1 MFPQDRVEPVRGAR
15 RLHQFIAVAPTRRLR
30 LPQGGDP
37 LRQHIHERGAPS
49 RLPRRRCGRVQEH
62 VRRRLGT
69 RGAERLT
76 ELQTRLRIEPR
87 AVPREWARFGDD
99 EAAGAST
106 EGLLEVLFT
115 ADLPTEPSFE
125 RTVKVRKGDRDG
137 VAAMNESGGPV
148 QQFLVRG
155 CFHSSAMEKRE

>member
-1 MFPQDRVEPVRGAR
+1 MLPQDRVESVRSAR
-15 RLHQFIAVAPTRRLR
+15 RLHQFFAVAATCCLR

-37 LRQHIHERGAPS
+37 LRQHIHEGGAPAR
-49 RLPRRRCGRVQEH
+49 RLRRRAGRIEEH
-62 VRRRLGT
+62 VRRRFGT
-69 RGAERLT
+69 SGAERLP

-87 AVPREWARFGDD
+87 PVPWEWARFGND

-106 EGLLEVLFT
+106 ERLLEVLFA

-125 RTVKVRKGDRDG
+125 RTVKVRKRDRDG
-137 VAAMNESGGPV
+137 VDAMNESGGPV